1 MIVDANHSD
10 NDLVY
15 CTDLAANYAD
25 TITDDYYYV
34 GKSVHSEEYVKEF
47 NLGMGGDILAQ
58 SVGGGAS
65 TYKCDYHYVGIVEG
79 TLRTLLVDGNAA
91 NGGNAGPGY
100 LASHDGVGY
109 SYRDVG
115 FRTIKRVK

>member
-15 CTDLAANYAD
+15 CTDLAANYSD
-25 TITDDYYYV
+25 EITDDYYYV
-34 GKSVHSEEYVKEF
+34 GKSVHSEGYVKEF

-58 SVGGGAS
+58 SVGGGTT
-65 TYKCDYHYVGIVEG
+65 TYKCDYHYVGSVNS
-79 TLRTLLVDGNAA
+79 TLRTLLVGGNAD

-100 LASHDGVGY
+100 LASHDGVGN
-109 SYRDVG
+109 SSHDVG